1 MQPGP
6 AVTADII
13 LEREG
18 AVLLVERRFPPLGWA
33 LPGGFVDAGE
43 KVSAAAVRE
52 AKEETGLD
60 VQLTALLHVYS
71 DPARDP
77 RRATM
82 TVAFVA
88 TADGEPV
95 AGDDAGNVAWWPLSA
110 LPVLCFDHGRILA
123 DYITFRATGA
133 RPDPY
138 V

>member
-60 VQLTALLHVYS
+60 VKLTALLHVYS
-71 DPARDP
+71 DPSRDT

-88 TADGEPV
+88 VADGEPV
-95 AGDDAGNVAWWPLSA
+95 AGDDAGKVAWWPLSE
-110 LPVLCFDHGRILA
+110 LPVLCFDHGQILA
-123 DYITFRATGA
+123 DYVTFRTTGI